1 MFAKMKTRCGAFM
14 SRPTPPTRTGVCLV
28 SAASILGL
36 ALLSGWLTRAEAQV
50 ASVPGQAGGPPS
62 GPGMP
67 AMQGGVATPEA
78 AAKAKAEEPPTATER
93 IIDEAAA
100 KLAKLGSVAANL
112 LETIDMLNQQVK
124 IKGNYLKAPGYRVYL
139 LLSVSGP
146 PDTSGTT
153 LQVSD
158 GETLW
163 DYQAI
168 LETQA
173 YRKFSVKPIM
183 ERLNSPELD
192 PKIKEQAMSQLGFA
206 GPETLLIGLRRDFRF
221 EEKEEGTLNGKPV
234 WIIRGTWRTRQGLTG
249 PDNRPVPQA
258 GILPPYIPS
267 DATLYLGKEDGWP
280 YKLMLA
286 GRETSVVFDTRK
298 RGPDGRLIGAKSS
311 IETVNPTK
319 ITLEYTDVKLN
330 ATIQL
335 NEFAFQ
341 AGGSASVEDNTEMM
355 VRMLDQAIAVQAD
368 RKKADATKKEGAV
381 LEQPIDI
388 DIPPPPGTPAA
399 PRPHAEVLARKA

>member
-1 MFAKMKTRCGAFM
+1 MFAKTKTRSGALM
-14 SRPTPPTRTGVCLV
+14 SSPLSPTRTGVCLA
-28 SAASILGL
+28 SAAAILGL

-50 ASVPGQAGGPPS
+50 APVPGQAGGQPS

-67 AMQGGVATPEA
+67 AIPGSVATPEA
-78 AAKAKAEEPPTATER
+78 AAKAKADATPTAAER
-93 IIDEAAA
+93 LIEEAAA
-100 KLAKLGSVAANL
+100 KLAKLKSVAANL

-124 IKGNYLKAPGYRVYL
+124 IKGNYLKAPDYRVYL

-192 PKIKEQAMSQLGFA
+192 PKIKEQAMNQLGFA
-206 GPETLLIGLRRDFRF
+206 GPETLLLGLRRDFRF
-221 EEKEEGTLNGKPV
+221 EEKEEGTFDGKPV

-249 PDNRPVPQA
+249 PDSRPVPQA

-280 YKLMLA
+280 YKLVLA
-286 GRETSVVFDTRK
+286 GRKTSVVFDTRK
-298 RGPDGRLIGAKSS
+298 KGPDGRLIGSKSS
-311 IETVNPTK
+311 IETVDPTR
-319 ITLEYTDVKLN
+319 ITIEYTDVKLN
-330 ATIQL
+330 APIQL
-335 NEFAFQ
+335 TEFVFQ
-341 AGGSASVEDNTEMM
+341 APGAASVEDNTEMM
-355 VRMLDQAIAVQAD
+355 VRMLDQAIAVQTD

-388 DIPPPPGTPAA
+388 DIPPPPGTPATTPA
-399 PRPHAEVLARKA
+399 PR